1 MADSGKHFTIN
12 ELRAGK
18 THTDIEFGKSL
29 FGGYST
35 KQVNDYIR
43 TLKDSLSTAEASFK
57 TRLEEYSAMTS
68 MLTQERDKYKSA
80 LSESENANAAL
91 NNKVNEMSAEL
102 DMLREEISKSTEDAI
117 TDEDIKRYEQI
128 IDENEKYREI
138 IESHEDYSRENEM
151 LKQNINLMELTIDD
165 LNRRIEEYAANEISR
180 EQHEAV
186 VAENE
191 VIKRNYDE
199 IATEQSILTAEKNI
213 LAENNNRLSE
223 SLSQAYDKVR
233 ELREI
238 NTRTRLK
245 ARKVIAEYE
254 AKAYECGQNHKQN
267 IEKINE
273 NLKTALNILRYEQ
286 TDIMK
291 LPGNSFD
298 ELEQACED
306 EVLDEIPDNQDV
318 EYTAAVTDA
327 DDTESY
333 DRYEF

>member
-1 MADSGKHFTIN
+1 MAESGKQFTIN

-18 THTDIEFGKSL
+18 TDMDIGFGKSL

-43 TLKDSLSTAEASFK
+43 SLKDSLSTAEASFK
-57 TRLEEYSAMTS
+57 TRLEEYSTMTS

-80 LSESENANAAL
+80 LSESEAANAAL
-91 NNKVNEMSAEL
+91 NNKINEMSAEL
-102 DMLREEISKSTEDAI
+102 DTLREELSKNTEDAI
-117 TDEDIKRYEQI
+117 TDEDIKRYERI
-128 IDENEKYREI
+128 MEENEKYKDI

-151 LKQNINLMELTIDD
+151 LKQNISIMELTVED
-165 LNRRIEEYAANEISR
+165 LERRIEEYAENEVSR
-180 EQHEAV
+180 EQYDAV
-186 VAENE
+186 MAENE

-199 IATEQSILTAEKNI
+199 IASEQSILTAEKNV
-213 LAENNNRLSE
+213 LTENNDRLSE
-223 SLSQAYDKVR
+223 SLRQAYDKVR

-238 NTRTRLK
+238 NTQTKLK
-245 ARKVIAEYE
+245 ARKIISEYE

-273 NLKTALNILRYEQ
+273 NLRIALNILRYEQ

-298 ELEQACED
+298 ELEQAGEYD
-306 EVLDEIPDNQDV
+306 GFDEIPDNRDT
-318 EYTAAVTDA
+318 EDAAVEDNVLH
-327 DDTESY
+327 
-333 DRYEF
+333 DRYNF